1 MVKLF
6 IYIILIIILIWYLP
20 IFQTNKIS
28 QELLHGFYIGDS
40 SFIAEAGLSNLM
52 LYLDNKTGHIFL
64 QKSGGEIMLNDTF
77 DWNISSDISQNLNAD
92 INEKRIF
99 TIYFKEIESDAFPT
113 KQTLEFYPAVGKI
126 ILRQKNTVFAVLYK
140 DSVASEIKNLIPDNV

>member
-28 QELLHGFYIGDS
+28 QELLHGFYIGDE
-40 SFIAEAGLSNLM
+40 SFMAEAGLSNLM

-77 DWNISSDISQNLNAD
+77 DWSITSNMSQNLND
-92 INEKRIF
+92 
-99 TIYFKEIESDAFPT
+99 YVLMGL
-113 KQTLEFYPAVGKI
+113 KQV
-126 ILRQKNTVFAVLYK
+126 RNLYLN
-140 DSVASEIKNLIPDNV
+140 S

>member
-1 MVKLF
+1 M
-6 IYIILIIILIWYLP
+6 
-20 IFQTNKIS
+20 
-28 QELLHGFYIGDS
+28 
-40 SFIAEAGLSNLM
+40 AEAGLSNLM

-77 DWNISSDISQNLNAD
+77 DWSITSNMSQNLNAD
-92 INEKRIF
+92 INQKRIF
-99 TIYFKEIESDAFPT
+99 TIYFKEIESDDFPT

-140 DSVASEIKNLIPDNV
+140 DSVASEIKNLIPDKV

>member
-6 IYIILIIILIWYLP
+6 ISIILIIILIWYLP

-28 QELLHGFYIGDS
+28 QGLLHGFYIGDE
-40 SFIAEAGLSNLM
+40 SFMAEAGLSNLI

-64 QKSGGEIMLNDTF
+64 EKSGGEIMLNDTF
-77 DWNISSDISQNLNAD
+77 NWNISTDIGQNLNA
-92 INEKRIF
+92 NLNQKRIF
-99 TIYFKEIESDAFPT
+99 TIHFKGIDSEAFPE

-126 ILRQKNTVFAVLYK
+126 ILRQKKTVFAVLYK
-140 DSVASEIKNLIPDNV
+140 DSAASEVKNLIPDK